1 MKFSFCDSLHVLNS
15 ITSVFSYAYHE
26 VNMHRIILLVIS
38 LHFWLQKS
46 ASLFA
51 FQNTLCKSFS
61 WKWPGLVL
69 NFSMKKL
76 FACYSTQT
84 IGFKTSTVLSCS
96 LSDINIQFHHLKDQ
110 MNKNH
115 AKCSLQK
122 TTLKENFVLLGV
134 KILNFTQSVTMG
146 LQNVC
151 QEMQLGTTSVLLYY
165 FSSSRKI
172 RSHWDHGQ
180 KPYINTT
187 ADNIITRNISLNK
200 RKQY

>member
-15 ITSVFSYAYHE
+15 ITSVFGYAYHE

-46 ASLFA
+46 ASLCA

-84 IGFKTSTVLSCS
+84 IGFKISAVLSCS
-96 LSDINIQFHHLKDQ
+96 LPDIDIQFHHLKDQ

-115 AKCSLQK
+115 AKCSFQK

-134 KILNFTQSVTMG
+134 KILNFTQFNLLPWGYRMFVKRCSLAPQVYCYTILAVQGKYAAIGTMG
-146 LQNVC
+146 KNLTLTQLQ
-151 QEMQLGTTSVLLYY
+151 
-165 FSSSRKI
+165 
-172 RSHWDHGQ
+172 
-180 KPYINTT
+180 
-187 ADNIITRNISLNK
+187 IIL
-200 RKQY
+200 